1 MKSKLRDIM
10 KQMLDLAGPD
20 NCSAELVELM
30 KEGLA
35 ITQNETAPCVG
46 AALLNQAGLPRPG
59 NHPG

>member
-1 MKSKLRDIM
+1 M

-35 ITQNETAPCVG
+35 ITQNETAPWVG